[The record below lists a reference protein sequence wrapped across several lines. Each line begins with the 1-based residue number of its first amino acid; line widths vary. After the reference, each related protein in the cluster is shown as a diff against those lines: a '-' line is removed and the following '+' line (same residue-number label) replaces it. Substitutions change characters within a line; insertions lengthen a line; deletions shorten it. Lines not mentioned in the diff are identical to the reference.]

1 MSGEFTPLPYVP
13 EQHFA
18 EVLRWFQLFGET
30 MVPEALPQTGYI
42 VPGVAA
48 GFLYRTDSSV
58 CWVESLVANKEVPK
72 EERTRA
78 LDAIVIALCQDAKK
92 LGFKLVLGSTQLDA
106 VVKRA
111 QRLGWSYMGG
121 GFHLIGLPLD
131 TQS

>member
-1 MSGEFTPLPYVP
+1 MSEEFTPIPYVP

-18 EVLRWFQLFGET
+18 QVLRWFELFGET
-30 MVPEALPQTGYI
+30 MIPEALPQTGYI

-58 CWVESLVANKEVPK
+58 CWLESLIANKDVPK

-78 LDAIVIALCQDAKK
+78 LDVVVVALTRDAKK
-92 LGFKLVLGSTQLDA
+92 LGFKTLLGSTQLEA

-121 GFHLIGLPLD
+121 GFHLIGLQLD
-131 TQS
+131 TLP

>member
-1 MSGEFTPLPYVP
+1 M
-13 EQHFA
+13 
-18 EVLRWFQLFGET
+18 
-30 MVPEALPQTGYI
+30 
-42 VPGVAA
+42 
-48 GFLYRTDSSV
+48 
-58 CWVESLVANKEVPK
+58 ANKELPK

-121 GFHLIGLPLD
+121 GFHLIGLQLD
-131 TQS
+131 TLS